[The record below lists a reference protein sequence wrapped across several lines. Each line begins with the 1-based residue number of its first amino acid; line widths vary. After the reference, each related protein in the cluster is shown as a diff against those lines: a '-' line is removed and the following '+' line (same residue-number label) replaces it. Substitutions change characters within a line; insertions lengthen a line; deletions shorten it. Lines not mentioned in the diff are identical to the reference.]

1 MLKVKCEVKGL
12 DKLNTTIEYLKRLMQ
27 MKTDKL
33 FQKFIQDKV
42 MATVQ
47 QVTRDRLIGG
57 TTNDEEI
64 VAYIKNH
71 KIREEEEDGFVLY
84 NDTKIPADKYNTLPF
99 DTSGY
104 PEGMF
109 NVALAFEYGTG
120 IVDTSSIS
128 RSESHRRMG
137 NEWYLPK
144 KVFGESGISY
154 SGYDGFGIYKYTKI
168 EVEKNLPIWV
178 REYFNGGASK

>member
-12 DKLNTTIEYLKRLMQ
+12 QQLDATIKYINQLIQ
-27 MKTDKL
+27 MKSDKN

-64 VAYIKNH
+64 VEYIENH
-71 KIREEEEDGFVLY
+71 KIREEEDGFVLY

-109 NVALAFEYGTG
+109 SIALAFEYGTG
-120 IVDTSSIS
+120 VIDTSNIT
-128 RSESHRRMG
+128 RSESHKRMG
-137 NEWYLPK
+137 TQWYLPK
-144 KVFGESGISY
+144 KVYGESGVLFG
-154 SGYDGFGIYKYTKI
+154 GYDGFGIYKYTKI
-168 EVEKNLPIWV
+168 EIEKNLPKWV
-178 REYFNGGASK
+178 KEYFNGGASK